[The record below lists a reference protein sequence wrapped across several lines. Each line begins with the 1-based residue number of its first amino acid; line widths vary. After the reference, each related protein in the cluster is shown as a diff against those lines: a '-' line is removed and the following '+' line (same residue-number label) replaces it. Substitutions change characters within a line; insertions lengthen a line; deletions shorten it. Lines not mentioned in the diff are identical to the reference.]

1 MDQEAADELVDVERH
16 ELVASLALGPVILP
30 FKGDALA
37 VEGDEPAVGDGDP
50 MGVAGQ
56 IGEHRVGSCKRPLGI
71 DRPFDLPQYGEVGFE
86 GCRLGQRGLVGEEL
100 QAPGLVGGGQ
110 PFQEQAAEQA

>member
-1 MDQEAADELVDVERH
+1 MRWNPPGNTWIRGAADELVDVERH

-30 FKGDALA
+30 FKGHALT

-71 DRPFDLPQYGEVGFE
+71 DHPCDRKS
-86 GCRLGQRGLVGEEL
+86 
-100 QAPGLVGGGQ
+100 PGKENGNVT
-110 PFQEQAAEQA
+110 